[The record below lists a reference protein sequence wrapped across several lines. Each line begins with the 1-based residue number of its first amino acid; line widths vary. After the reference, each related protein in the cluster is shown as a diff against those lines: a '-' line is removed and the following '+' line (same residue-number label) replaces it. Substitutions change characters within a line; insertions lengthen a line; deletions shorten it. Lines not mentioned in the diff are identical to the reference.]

1 MALLRPAP
9 ELSCFGQELHTGV
22 PGAPQGDQAVPED
35 RRQGVHDRAHLAA
48 VDPAARVASRLLA
61 VLAVLASVGLHVC
74 GALFVFLL
82 SRDVEPQPP
91 IVTIAKVSLAG
102 PVPKPAPVVAVPPEM
117 PLQPLREKPKNLPP
131 VRKARARER
140 ENVDP
145 SPERVEV
152 RGGLSDSTRVKSD
165 NTAPSTVVP
174 QGNSSEL
181 AVDPGAAIQGD
192 LAPVPTGS
200 QTGAVDYN
208 ALAVEEGFADVPA
221 DCAGAL
227 PDLDLTSDALNAGLR
242 RGRLAFEAV
251 IDESG
256 RVRDVRLIRGTGYDI
271 DRVARDALKGIVCRP
286 AQSSGRAAIVRKELV
301 FEVVDY

>member
-1 MALLRPAP
+1 
-9 ELSCFGQELHTGV
+9 
-22 PGAPQGDQAVPED
+22 
-35 RRQGVHDRAHLAA
+35 
-48 VDPAARVASRLLA
+48 VDPAARVATRLL
-61 VLAVLASVGLHVC
+61 VVLASMALHVC

-82 SRDVEPQPP
+82 TRDVEPQPP
-91 IVTIAKVSLAG
+91 VVTIAKVSLAG
-102 PVPKPAPVVAVPPEM
+102 PVPKPAPVAAVPPER
-117 PLQPLREKPKNLPP
+117 PLQPLREKPKDRPP

-140 ENVDP
+140 DNVNP
-145 SPERVEV
+145 SQDTVQV

-181 AVDPGAAIQGD
+181 PVDPSAAIQGD

-200 QTGAVDYN
+200 QTGAVDYS

-256 RVRDVRLIRGTGYDI
+256 RVREVRLIKGTGYDI
-271 DRVARDALKGIVCRP
+271 DRVARDALQGIVCRP
-286 AQSSGRAAIVRKELV
+286 AQASGRAAIVRKELV